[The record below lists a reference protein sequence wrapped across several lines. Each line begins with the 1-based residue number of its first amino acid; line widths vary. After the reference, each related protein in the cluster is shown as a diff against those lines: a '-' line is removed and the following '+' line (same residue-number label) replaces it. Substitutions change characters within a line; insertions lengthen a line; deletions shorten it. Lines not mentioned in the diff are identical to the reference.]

1 MTAIGYYL
9 QRVRE
14 LGLRES
20 VRQATALVADR
31 AAARVGG
38 LYSRYFDVALDEE
51 ANQLV
56 ERLLRGPQSVRQF
69 KTRTTPQF
77 FLDHEPEFYRKAVET
92 HFPGKREE
100 IINAANQAKGRT
112 FDLLGSGSH
121 RLPDLPWHVD

>member
-38 LYSRYFDVALDEE
+38 LYSRYFDAGLDEE

-56 ERLLRGPQSVRQF
+56 ERLLREPQSIQQF
-69 KTRTTPQF
+69 QTRTTPRF
-77 FLDHEPEFYRKAVET
+77 FLDHEPEFYRKAVEI
-92 HFPGKREE
+92 HFPDERER
-100 IINAANQAKGRT
+100 I
-112 FDLLGSGSH
+112 
-121 RLPDLPWHVD
+121 